1 MLGFISTLLSSERFS
16 SLFAGLYGAN
26 DIIFYVASLSFS
38 QWKRIFLSEL
48 QAVSLRVKP
57 QVKDKIKDFLVDF
70 CNSSPFLL
78 GLRPCTMY
86 IFLYK

>member
-1 MLGFISTLLSSERFS
+1 MVQMTLF
-16 SLFAGLYGAN
+16 
-26 DIIFYVASLSFS
+26 FYVASLSFS

-70 CNSSPFLL
+70 CNSSPFSFGPAAL
-78 GLRPCTMY
+78 Y
-86 IFLYK
+86 NVHIFI